1 MSSPTAAPL
10 TATYTSIS
18 PPSTQTFTAPLSPP
32 SSGSPSDLKTAQL
45 SHLQT
50 SLRGLQADINAFL
63 TQKMADEKEDK
74 RAEEGYGEEVVED

>member
-1 MSSPTAAPL
+1 MSSPV
-10 TATYTSIS
+10 TATYTSSS
-18 PPSTQTFTAPLSPP
+18 PSPSTQTFTAPLPTLP
-32 SSGSPSDLKTAQL
+32 SSSPSDLKTAQL

-74 RAEEGYGEEVVED
+74 RAEEGYGEEIVDE